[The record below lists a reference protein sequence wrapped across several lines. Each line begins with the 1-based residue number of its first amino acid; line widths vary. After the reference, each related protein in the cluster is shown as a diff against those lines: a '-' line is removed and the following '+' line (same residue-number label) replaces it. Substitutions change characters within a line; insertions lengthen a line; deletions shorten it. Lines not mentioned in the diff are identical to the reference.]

1 MEKIMF
7 SLWRP
12 EHQSAEHW
20 RDALIGLQDLLMAMG
35 ASEIRVMVVDQD
47 VEQACTQ
54 RMTSSSSPLD
64 GMLSITL
71 EGTEQLRSVLLL
83 LEKHVTQLHA
93 YQVRESI
100 PCAEMRSARKA
111 QLGIQSA
118 IGQRMPGMCQVATF
132 KRPPRLS
139 LDQWTHHWREHGFN
153 AYILQSIFDCRQ
165 NIVIA
170 ALTPGAPEID
180 AIVEE
185 HYPAAAIG
193 NPAAFYGA
201 PGNSEL
207 LYEREQAT
215 SESVCRFMDFGS
227 LDCILTSC
235 YQVSD

>member
-1 MEKIMF
+1 MAKIMF

-12 EHQSAEHW
+12 QQQSAEYW
-20 RDALIGLQDLLMAMG
+20 RDTLMGLQDLLMALG
-35 ASEIRVMVVDQD
+35 ASEIRLMVADCD
-47 VEQACTQ
+47 VEKARVQ
-54 RMTSSSSPLD
+54 RMTSSQSPLD

-71 EGTEQLRSVLLL
+71 QDTEKLRLVLLL
-83 LEKHVTQLHA
+83 LEKNAAKLHA
-93 YQVRESI
+93 YQVRESL
-100 PCAEMRSARKA
+100 PCSEKRSARKA
-111 QLGIQSA
+111 QLGIQSV

-132 KRPPRLS
+132 RRPPRLS
-139 LDQWTHHWREHGFN
+139 QDEWTHQWREHGFN

-170 ALTPGAPEID
+170 ALTPGAPVID

-193 NPAAFYGA
+193 NPCAFYGN
-201 PGNSEL
+201 PGDSEL

-227 LDCILTSC
+227 LDCILTSF
-235 YQVSD
+235 YQVSA

>member
-1 MEKIMF
+1 MAKIMF

-12 EHQSAEHW
+12 KPQSAEHW
-20 RDALIGLQDLLMAMG
+20 RDTLIGLQDLLMALG
-35 ASEIRVMVVDQD
+35 ASEIRLMVVDQD
-47 VEQACTQ
+47 VEKASAQ
-54 RMTSSSSPLD
+54 RMTASRSPLD

-71 EGTEQLRSVLLL
+71 EDPEKLRLVLRL
-83 LEKHVTQLHA
+83 LEKHVEKLHA
-93 YQVRESI
+93 YQVRESV
-100 PCAEMRSARKA
+100 PCSEKRSARKA
-111 QLGIQSA
+111 QLGIQNA
-118 IGQRMPGMCQVATF
+118 IGKRTPGMCQVATF

-139 LDQWTHHWREHGFN
+139 LDEWTHHWREHGFS

-185 HYPAAAIG
+185 HYPATAIG

-201 PGNSEL
+201 PGNFEL

-227 LDCILTSC
+227 LDCILTSF
-235 YQVSD
+235 YQVSA